1 MKRKTIMMAMALC
14 LFLGGCG
21 ADTDTGVT
29 PSATPTAEST
39 VSVPEETVTDSE
51 TASGEEALKV
61 EPLPSSLDVSN
72 LQDATVSVSFDAS
85 GIHKDAD
92 GTTLELTVYDYETFD
107 MVDMSQLKSGD
118 TIVID
123 GKDVVVDSLERS
135 DTGMISINGGLEE
148 GGYDFWTDEDGVYYV
163 TGLDDTKDFK
173 SLGTVTLPVSENCVC
188 TDDSDLDNAGR
199 QFALDDVESL
209 TESGYG
215 FIANNTTVTVAG
227 GEITENPRSLY
238 VCESSRFL
246 SRKRLLLFYLF
257 CFIHVYSL
265 RSATT
270 GSFFA
275 ALLDGMIP
283 AIRVSSILI
292 RIRMAATTGG
302 R

>member
-14 LFLGGCG
+14 LLLGGCG

-173 SLGTVTLPVSENCVC
+173 SLGTVTLPVSESCVC

-215 FIANNTTVTVAG
+215 FM
-227 GEITENPRSLY
+227 PCR
-238 VCESSRFL
+238 
-246 SRKRLLLFYLF
+246 
-257 CFIHVYSL
+257 YSF
-265 RSATT
+265 RA
-270 GSFFA
+270 
-275 ALLDGMIP
+275 D
-283 AIRVSSILI
+283 
-292 RIRMAATTGG
+292 
-302 R
+302 

>member
-14 LFLGGCG
+14 LLLGGCG

-72 LQDATVSVSFDAS
+72 LQDATVSASFDAS

-92 GTTLELTVYDYETFD
+92 GATLELTVYDYETFD
-107 MVDMSQLKSGD
+107 MVDMSQLKGGD

-148 GGYDFWTDEDGVYYV
+148 GGYDFWTNEGGVYYV

-188 TDDSDLDNAGR
+188 TDDSDLDNAGK
-199 QFALDDVESL
+199 QFTLDDVESL

-227 GEITENPRSLY
+227 GEITEIHRS
-238 VCESSRFL
+238 F
-246 SRKRLLLFYLF
+246 
-257 CFIHVYSL
+257 
-265 RSATT
+265 
-270 GSFFA
+270 
-275 ALLDGMIP
+275 MP
-283 AIRVSSILI
+283 
-292 RIRMAATTGG
+292 
-302 R
+302 